1 VVASIPANCPLF
13 QNAELK
19 AAWEGMVKANNNL
32 KDADKALIF
41 ATAEA
46 EAARTAEDGAIVHWD
61 ACHMVYIAQAAK
73 FSVSAEDMTTTL
85 HLTLG
90 ERTSH
95 VFAAPLKVETLFDPV
110 AATIDVTVTP
120 APGRPF
126 SRVEIT
132 RSPLGSMPWVQAPG
146 IGLTHSLTGYGPG
159 VWLVRA
165 AKRAGFCLKASASRS
180 ATRVLTVVLW
190 SGVTKIVAVV
200 SAVGLGGGSPPRR
213 RRIDR
218 LVHSQALRQGGGR
231 ERPRRHHSTT

>member
-1 VVASIPANCPLF
+1 MALKKKFQVDTTASTEDEDTRVARGNAIASIPASCPLF
-13 QNAELK
+13 QNADLK
-19 AAWEGMVKANNNL
+19 AAWEAMVKANNNL
-32 KDADKALIF
+32 KDADKALIV

-46 EAARTAEDGAIVHWD
+46 DATRTAEEGAIVHWD

-73 FSVSAEDMTTTL
+73 FSVSVEDMTTTL

-95 VFAAPLKVETLFDPV
+95 AFAAPLKVEAVFEPV

-159 VWLVRA
+159 IWLVRA
-165 AKRAGFCLKASASRS
+165 ASLRANKMSAF
-180 ATRVLTVVLW
+180 TDP
-190 SGVTKIVAVV
+190 VAVV
-200 SAVGLGGGSPPRR
+200 VK
-213 RRIDR
+213 
-218 LVHSQALRQGGGR
+218 
-231 ERPRRHHSTT
+231 